1 MLRRRMEK
9 LEATLPMSACQL
21 LERLDWQALNTLSGF
36 DRELAREKLRAAGS
50 RRKSWSAEHQA
61 AEARYLESFGLLL
74 QDVSDAELESLIAQ
88 EEHELGRLVP
98 KLATSSLSKP
108 QAPL

>member
-1 MLRRRMEK
+1 MLRRRIEK

-21 LERLDWQALNTLSGF
+21 LERLDRQALNTLSGF
-36 DRELAREKLRAAGS
+36 DSELAREKLRAAGG

-74 QDVSDAELESLIAQ
+74 QDLSDAELESLIDQ
-88 EEHELGRLVP
+88 EERELGRPVP
-98 KLATSSLSKP
+98 QMEAT
-108 QAPL
+108 A